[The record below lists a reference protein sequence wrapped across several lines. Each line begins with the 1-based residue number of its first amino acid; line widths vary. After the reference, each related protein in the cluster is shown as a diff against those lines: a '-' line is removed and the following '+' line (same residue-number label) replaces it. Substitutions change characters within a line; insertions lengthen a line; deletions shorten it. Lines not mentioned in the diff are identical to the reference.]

1 MKVSRISAITLIVLL
16 LIVGICSSQ
25 NTGEYPREGVQ
36 HDSEARFEEEYIEQI
51 KQLVKGLEYSDK
63 VAEDFVQMVS
73 GWKDAQGRPVL
84 TLWKQRLNQARQDY
98 KQGRISKEQLAKA
111 EENITRELSQR
122 IQKEINYNEKFFDLI
137 DVIKNKQAGC
147 LGYSQL
153 VCLLG
158 NSIGLSVEA
167 IDVEKPMTG
176 AFPAEPAHTAS
187 IVSLTDGKMMMVD
200 LVPAGFVSKPFII
213 KKEFAK
219 VGNYWELKD
228 EDNPLG
234 IHRRIQIFDR
244 NGLIAAIYNERG
256 VIYGKSGQYQKAI
269 SYLAKAIELN
279 PKYALAYYNRG
290 TANHKLGQY
299 TQAIS
304 DYTKAIELNPKY
316 AVAYNNRG
324 VAYYDLGQYT
334 QAISDYTRAIELN
347 SEFAEAYYNR
357 GVVYYDLGQHPKAI
371 SDYTKAIELNPKYA
385 EAYNNRG
392 IVYYDLGQHPK
403 AISDYTK
410 AIELNPKYAVA
421 YNNRGNAYYG
431 LGQYPKAIS
440 DYTRVIELN
449 PEFAL
454 AYYNRGLAYAF
465 LGKFEEAKKDL
476 FKAVELNPAL
486 KTHVKKAS
494 DHFKL
499 NLKLE

>member
-1 MKVSRISAITLIVLL
+1 MKVSRISAITLIVLF

-73 GWKDAQGRPVL
+73 GWKDAQRRPVL

-98 KQGRISKEQLAKA
+98 KQGRISKEQLAKV

-122 IQKEINYNEKFFDLI
+122 IQKEINYNEKSFDLI

-158 NSIGLSVEA
+158 NFVGLSVEA

-244 NGLIAAIYNERG
+244 NGIR
-256 VIYGKSGQYQKAI
+256 
-269 SYLAKAIELN
+269 
-279 PKYALAYYNRG
+279 
-290 TANHKLGQY
+290 
-299 TQAIS
+299 
-304 DYTKAIELNPKY
+304 
-316 AVAYNNRG
+316 
-324 VAYYDLGQYT
+324 
-334 QAISDYTRAIELN
+334 
-347 SEFAEAYYNR
+347 
-357 GVVYYDLGQHPKAI
+357 
-371 SDYTKAIELNPKYA
+371 
-385 EAYNNRG
+385 
-392 IVYYDLGQHPK
+392 
-403 AISDYTK
+403 
-410 AIELNPKYAVA
+410 
-421 YNNRGNAYYG
+421 
-431 LGQYPKAIS
+431 
-440 DYTRVIELN
+440 
-449 PEFAL
+449 
-454 AYYNRGLAYAF
+454 
-465 LGKFEEAKKDL
+465 
-476 FKAVELNPAL
+476 
-486 KTHVKKAS
+486 
-494 DHFKL
+494 
-499 NLKLE
+499 